1 MSSPPASL
9 MVLDLLAVLVG
20 PFSYFFI
27 PFFERFSSF
36 YPSTSLEMSL
46 KFLELLGHA
55 EWEGRRGSQ
64 RAPSCSALPLSPAP
78 LSPGVL
84 CCPGGPP
91 GPSSASTLSSL
102 QKIHLFNKCLLGT
115 HYLPGTVLML
125 PDERTSRA
133 IYLLICFSFPNKG
146 KYFQGLL
153 KAQEKCGVSRKS
165 HRLQMSPSVQA
176 LACGTLGDS

>member
-1 MSSPPASL
+1 MLSGKGGE
-9 MVLDLLAVLVG
+9 G
-20 PFSYFFI
+20 PN
-27 PFFERFSSF
+27 
-36 YPSTSLEMSL
+36 
-46 KFLELLGHA
+46 ELP
-55 EWEGRRGSQ
+55 RVRPCPCPQ
-64 RAPSCSALPLSPAP
+64 LPKE
-78 LSPGVL
+78 PGVL

-102 QKIHLFNKCLLGT
+102 QKIHLFDKCLLGT

-125 PDERTSRA
+125 PDERASRT

-176 LACGTLGDS
+176 LACGMLGDS